1 MNYEKK
7 LLAAAIADRKV
18 WALVAKHLGD
28 GEFSEPGRRIFDTI
42 NAYYTRD
49 PEAASCDLETLTNLV
64 LQSATNPKH
73 KETFKAIMDGLAS
86 VKVSGINVVSEII
99 GAKRE
104 SVAAR
109 LSTALAAGEDYSV
122 TQPLLSEYDQ
132 LSVATSLDEEA
143 KESELLVA
151 PGPDV
156 IFGTSDGAQRT
167 FKMAPKAL
175 NDRLR
180 GGMLPGHHVVVFARP
195 EMGKT
200 AFLVNLTAGFLRQDL
215 RVLYLC
221 NEEPVE
227 DLAMRMV
234 NRLAMMPYEQ
244 VLADPKT
251 AYDRAMKKGYGNL
264 YMKRLSPG
272 TVREIEQL
280 VVEVKPDVLIVDQ
293 LRHIKTKEENKTQQ
307 LEQAA
312 NGVRTIVGRHKCLG
326 ISVTQ
331 AGDSASGKAVLDM
344 GDVDSS
350 NTGIPG
356 TADLMIGIGASKDD
370 EAGNRR
376 VLSLCKNKRSGNH
389 EFFPVRIQPDVSKY
403 ISLEG

>member
-7 LLAAAIADRKV
+7 LLAAAIHDRKV
-18 WALVAKHLGD
+18 WTLVSKHLGD
-28 GEFSEPGRRIFDTI
+28 SEFTEPGRRIFETI
-42 NAYYTRD
+42 TAYYTRD

-73 KETFKAIMDGLAS
+73 KETFKAIMDGLAA
-86 VKVSGINVVSEII
+86 VKVSGVNVVSEIL

-109 LSTALAAGEDYSV
+109 LSTALAAGEEYSTV
-122 TQPLLSEYDQ
+122 QPLLSEYDR
-132 LSVATSLDEEA
+132 LSTADSLEED

-151 PGPDV
+151 PGPEV
-156 IFGTSDGAQRT
+156 IFGGGDEGQKVL
-167 FKMAPKAL
+167 KMYPKAL

-180 GGMLPGHHVVVFARP
+180 GGMLAGHHVVVFARP

-200 AFLVNLTAGFLRQDL
+200 AFLVNLTAGFLRQKL
-215 RVLYLC
+215 KVLYLC

-227 DLAMRMV
+227 DLALRMV
-234 NRLAMMPYEQ
+234 NRLSLRTYDEVMASPKEAYE
-244 VLADPKT
+244 L
-251 AYDRAMKKGYGNL
+251 AMKKGYGNL

-280 VVEVKPDVLIVDQ
+280 VSEVKPDVLIVDQ

-356 TADLMIGIGASKDD
+356 TADLMIGIGANKDD
-370 EAGNRR
+370 EASNRR

-389 EFFPVRIQPDVSKY
+389 EFFPVRIQPELSKY
-403 ISLEG
+403 LSVE